1 MARGTQKWEI
11 TSQFVG
17 CTTLRHSFN
26 DWDREPLSA
35 RITSKMHRGVPPK
48 ERVDEAIFRL
58 RVQENRLEGAASR
71 MQQHD
76 KEMFNKCVRAQMD
89 KDNARASMYAN
100 ECAQVRKMA
109 KVTLQCQLALEQAAL
124 RLETVREFGNIA
136 SMMAPVATV
145 VRSVQGQIT
154 GVIPEVGF
162 ELSEIGEMLNS
173 FVYELGDTGGSNLE
187 VQTSNEEA
195 QRILTEAS
203 TLAEHRMQQRFPDL
217 PTASVSALQ
226 RGAEQ
231 GYQ

>member
-1 MARGTQKWEI
+1 M
-11 TSQFVG
+11 
-17 CTTLRHSFN
+17 RHSFN
-26 DWDREPLSA
+26 DWDRQPLTT
-35 RITSKMHRGVPPK
+35 RITNRMHRGVPLK

-58 RVQENRLEGAASR
+58 RVQGNRLDGAAAR

-89 KDNARASMYAN
+89 KDAARAAMYAN

-124 RLETVREFGNIA
+124 RLETVREFGQVA
-136 SMMAPVATV
+136 SMMAPVAAV

-162 ELSEIGEMLNS
+162 ELGEIGEMLNS
-173 FVYELGDTGGSNLE
+173 VVYEVGEASGSNYE

-195 QRILTEAS
+195 QRILTEAN

-217 PTASVSALQ
+217 PAAPAPVPQKGT
-226 RGAEQ
+226 EQ
-231 GYQ
+231 GFQ